1 MLYKVFIDESGQKN
15 YTSPYSKR
23 FVENP
28 PLFKDYPDFWRDNYF
43 VLCGVRIK
51 QEHLD
56 EINKDINSLKKEYFG
71 TNEVEVKSDWLRN
84 PYQRKK
90 HYLNVYDISSEKLNE
105 FGEEFIS
112 IISSYEDEM
121 KIIGVVFDKRFYG
134 DEKRQSREG
143 SPLLKTTQVLFE
155 RLEFRNGY
163 NIVVFD
169 QMESSLKLT
178 KGSHSRIL
186 NVLRDN
192 EGLQKV
198 YVDEYTKI
206 TDVVFKESCQENFL
220 QVADICAYNIFR
232 QFVEFGR
239 QWSGKRKN
247 GVGRSKMELYEY
259 FDKVRCNF
267 LYHPATKQVRGVG
280 LVCLPDVG
288 KVNWGILED
297 CFENKKAPQ

>member
-121 KIIGVVFDKRFYG
+121 KLIGVVFDKRFYG

-247 GVGRSKMELYEY
+247 GAGRSKMELYEY
-259 FDKVRCNF
+259 FDKIRCNF

-280 LVCLPDVG
+280 LICLPDVG